1 MTKFFEPIKAS
12 ATHIYHSALELCPTS
27 SIVRKLYYGRC
38 DRITRCPRLVIG
50 TPDSWAP
57 IRSFSCKGGYKSC
70 AWSPCGQ
77 FIATRAEKTV
87 EIRNHLTFELLT
99 ILQPPND
106 TPPLVG
112 LPVYSPNERSLAC
125 AFSDG
130 VVIWDIQ
137 TGGVVKSFECR
148 GHIESLVWSLDGGG
162 IAITSDGRG
171 DGCYIKTYD
180 IASGAQLFAE
190 KSYTPHLWAYKET
203 FRFVTDS
210 LEESRPEISIS
221 EIGPTL
227 TKIESV
233 SPEFRMKDPG
243 VTAFSPSTSH
253 VSISDLGS
261 FRIMEIRKSNLLL
274 EADSSSFH
282 FFQFSLDGNLFAAVD
297 FDCIHIWKYA
307 SGSYTL
313 WRKFP
318 FHNPPIF
325 DCDLLFSPTPVS
337 ILFQHGNAVQVWP
350 LDDSIT
356 LPKPHRLCEYAAI
369 PPSGH
374 YIATADRS
382 TITIIDVHSQ
392 SPPWLVDTGAEI
404 KGLVITGNVLL
415 AASSGKVVAW
425 LLTEEGVGNWH
436 SIWTISA
443 PFCDFSVEG
452 QVGVI
457 QTDRVHPFIYHTET
471 GDFLDR
477 VHEPQQFS
485 HPFLSFTRQSDCQE
499 YRYLRRN
506 TSQPDV
512 PPEDDWLISNT
523 QMEEAGWIIDP
534 RGRHRLWVPVEW
546 RQPWR
551 QGDWNHDIT
560 TLFISL
566 GGRFVT
572 IKF

>member
-1 MTKFFEPIKAS
+1 M
-12 ATHIYHSALELCPTS
+12 
-27 SIVRKLYYGRC
+27 
-38 DRITRCPRLVIG
+38 
-50 TPDSWAP
+50 
-57 IRSFSCKGGYKSC
+57 
-70 AWSPCGQ
+70 
-77 FIATRAEKTV
+77 V
-87 EIRNHLTFELLT
+87 EIRNLLTFELLT
-99 ILQPPND
+99 VLQYPNHALSLTGPPA
-106 TPPLVG
+106 
-112 LPVYSPNERSLAC
+112 YSPDGWSLAC
-125 AFSDG
+125 AFFNG

-137 TGGVVKSFECR
+137 TGGVVRVFGCCYGMK
-148 GHIESLVWSLDGGG
+148 SLVWSLDGRK
-162 IAITSDGRG
+162 IAVTTGKLNG
-171 DGCYIKTYD
+171 NHYIETYD
-180 IASGAQLFAE
+180 VASGAQLFT
-190 KSYTPHLWAYKET
+190 KRSYTPHLWAYKET

-210 LEESRPEISIS
+210 LGESRPEISIS

-233 SPEFRMKDPG
+233 SLKFRKKDPT

-253 VSISDLGS
+253 VSFLNNNTL
-261 FRIMEIRKSNLLL
+261 RIMDIRESNLLL
-274 EADSSSFH
+274 QDSRNSLS
-282 FFQFSLDGNLFAAVD
+282 FQFSLDGNLFAASD
-297 FDCIHIWKYA
+297 LYYIRIWKYA

-313 WRKFP
+313 WRELP
-318 FHNPPIF
+318 FHYLPVSG
-325 DCDLLFSPTPVS
+325 CRLQFSPTSVS
-337 ILFQHGNAVQVWP
+337 ILLQRGNVVQVWP

-356 LPKPHRLCEYAAI
+356 LPKPHRPCKYAAI
-369 PPSGH
+369 SPSGH

-425 LLTEEGVGNWH
+425 LLTEEGVGNCH

-485 HPFLSFTRQSDCQE
+485 H
-499 YRYLRRN
+499 
-506 TSQPDV
+506 DV

-523 QMEEAGWIIDP
+523 GMREAGWIMDP

-546 RQPWR
+546 RQSWS
-551 QGDWNHDIT
+551 QEDWNHDIT
-560 TLFISL
+560 TLFISS
-566 GGRFVT
+566 GGRFVI

>member
-12 ATHIYHSALELCPTS
+12 ATHIYHSALELCPIS
-27 SIVRKLYYGRC
+27 SVIRKLYYDRC
-38 DRITRCPRLVIG
+38 DRITRCPRVVIG
-50 TPDSWAP
+50 TPDSWDP
-57 IRSFSCKGGYKSC
+57 TRSFSCKDDYKSC

-77 FIATRAEKTV
+77 FIATRAKNTV
-87 EIRNHLTFELLT
+87 EIRNHLTFELFT
-99 ILQPPND
+99 VLQPPND
-106 TPPLVG
+106 TPPLIG
-112 LPVYSPNERSLAC
+112 SPAYSPNERSLVC
-125 AFSDG
+125 ASSDG

-137 TGGVVKSFECR
+137 TGGVVKSFECYD
-148 GHIESLVWSLDGGG
+148 HIESLVWSLDGEKIALTSFSLGG
-162 IAITSDGRG
+162 DHFIETHDITS
-171 DGCYIKTYD
+171 
-180 IASGAQLFAE
+180 GAELFMK

-210 LEESRPEISIS
+210 LRESRPEITIS

-233 SPEFRMKDPG
+233 SLTFPMDRPT
-243 VTAFSPSTSH
+243 VTAFSPSTSR
-253 VSISDLGS
+253 VSISDFHS
-261 FRIMEIRKSNLLL
+261 FRVVDIRESNLLL
-274 EADSSSFH
+274 EGSTKLNL
-282 FFQFSLDGNLFAAVD
+282 FQFSSDGNLFAASD
-297 FDCIHIWKYA
+297 LYYIRIWKYA
-307 SGSYTL
+307 SGNYTL
-313 WRKFP
+313 WRESP
-318 FHNPPIF
+318 FHYLPPS
-325 DCDLLFSPTPVS
+325 DSDLQFSPTSVS
-337 ILFQHGNAVQVWP
+337 ILFQRGNVVQVWP

-356 LPKPHRLCEYAAI
+356 FPKPHRPCKYAAI

-382 TITIIDVHSQ
+382 TITTISFPSQ
-392 SPPWLVDTGAEI
+392 VPRWLVDTGAEI

-485 HPFLSFTRQSDCQE
+485 HPFLFFTRRSDCQE
-499 YRYLRRN
+499 YQYLRRN
-506 TSQPDV
+506 TSQSDV

-523 QMEEAGWIIDP
+523 KMEEAGWIIDP